1 MKNIDLTN
9 LVFQKL
15 VKNWKDTAITVLIF
29 VLIFLVAIFAF
40 NLNFFVNKNSSNL
53 SQFQETRGYM
63 VGQTD
68 KFEKQYIIENY
79 ETKIAVPDKN
89 LTFGWDFTPMGI
101 SFISDEIF
109 DKYYKPK
116 TTQSIPI
123 LMSNG
128 FGLEAIIEKLED
140 LEKIQKEAEKYNHY
154 ASSNIYSQKFAK
166 KYLKSGFQAKFI
178 SNFEELDKIFTSNEA
193 KEENIKIIKNFKPN
207 FVDTGNKLQIV
218 GNTNLGIVIG
228 DTEQTETLQTQP
240 IIARLSDKFKF
251 NLGNLDSSINIYD
264 IGVYDRDASVS
275 RITENLN
282 LLKIPSQSIKN
293 ALDDQLNFIYQI
305 IAIVSVIF
313 LLIFTLFVAKFWNK
327 LHKNYMW
334 ICWTQGLRLLDFGKL
349 QLIYF
354 GYILSF
360 SLVIG
365 YVLCAVIYNQF
376 AEPIMINL
384 AGYLYQAS
392 DNWDF
397 VPRGFFEP
405 PIWQVIGFWIICLFV
420 MTWVS
425 SLKYK
430 KQI

>member
-15 VKNWKDTAITVLIF
+15 VKNWKDTSITVLIF

-40 NLNFFVNKNSSNL
+40 NLNFFVNKNSINL

-79 ETKIAVPDKN
+79 ETKIAVPDKS

-116 TTQSIPI
+116 TAQSIPI

-128 FGLEAIIEKLED
+128 FGLEAMIEKLED

-178 SNFEELDKIFTSNEA
+178 SNFKELDKIFTSNEA

-207 FVDTGNKLQIV
+207 FIDTVNKLQIV

-228 DTEQTETLQTQP
+228 DTEQTEPLQTQP

-305 IAIVSVIF
+305 IAIASVLL
-313 LLIFTLFVAKFWNK
+313 LLIFTLFIAKFWNK
-327 LHKNYMW
+327 LHKNYMS
-334 ICWTQGLRLLDFGKL
+334 ICWTQGIRLGDFVKL
-349 QLIYF
+349 QLVYF
-354 GYILSF
+354 GSILWVS
-360 SLVIG
+360 SLAG
-365 YVLCAVIYNQF
+365 YYLCWVLYDFF

-384 AGYLYQAS
+384 AGYLYTAS

-397 VPRGFFEP
+397 VPFGYFAP
-405 PIWQVIGFWIICLFV
+405 TIWQLLLFWLTTLAIMVITTTDKF
-420 MTWVS
+420 T
-425 SLKYK
+425 